1 MSFKTKEFHKN
12 NKGYV
17 YCCLVSPLESAPY
30 LKIGY
35 SCQPDQRAE
44 QLESN
49 SKLSC
54 KLLDV
59 WEAQSQ
65 PAAKALEYEIHQA
78 LKEYSLVG
86 GYWKRESF
94 RRGAYRSLQEYVL
107 HSGLSRVYKNTKI
120 IIES

>member
-12 NKGYV
+12 NKGFI

-35 SCQPDQRAE
+35 SCQPDQRTE

-59 WEAQSQ
+59 WEADSQ
-65 PAAKALEYEIHQA
+65 QQAKAMEYEAHQI
-78 LKEYSLVG
+78 LKTFSLVG

-94 RRGAYRSLQEYVL
+94 RRGCYRHLQDYML
-107 HSGLSRVYKNTKI
+107 NSGLSRVYKNSKVV
-120 IIES
+120 IES